1 MITTLNQLM
10 FHQSDLIN
18 IFKEFRFLCPVSYEH
33 LGLVTVC
40 RGDAGRELQ
49 RVSDSR
55 GDL

>member
-1 MITTLNQLM
+1 M